1 MSTLM
6 SVKNLKPNLA
16 SNWFWIGT
24 FVLLNLLD
32 YITTLVG
39 LSLGLYEINPIG
51 QLIGVTGVAGAVAK
65 IVGCPLLITPL
76 LLFNHQDA
84 RDALKALSLL
94 LLASVG
100 LNAYAIASGSS
111 LISSE
116 VIRYLFCI
124 GVPITTLLLI
134 RMGRRLIGTSERAV
148 NGARQ

>member
-84 RDALKALSLL
+84 RDLSLL